1 MHKRKCCFWAFK
13 YPRKHLRISS
23 VEEEVSALTKVP
35 NGKVLR
41 MKSIPLS
48 KSAEYAQ
55 SHREG
60 SALLPP
66 LILTSTGLQDR
77 KQMFSFENLKDVC
90 GQATLREF
98 FMDPDETSF
107 SGTCSCVTLD
117 EYLDYTQTL
126 KSLSS
131 PSPSQLTARP
141 ATSSALDAVNS
152 NANSNNNNNSSTSS
166 TTTSEMSVDAN
177 SNATSTPDQTDELAN
192 KTLYAKNVI
201 CLSSWRAV
209 INECFSNTPFS
220 FNSPHNLFNSLP

>member
-66 LILTSTGLQDR
+66 LILTNTGLQDR
-77 KQMFSFENLKDVC
+77 KHMFSFENLKDVC

-98 FMDPDETSF
+98 FMDPDEASLG
-107 SGTCSCVTLD
+107 GTCSCVTLD
-117 EYLDYTQTL
+117 EYLEYTQTL

-131 PSPSQLTARP
+131 PSPSQLSARP
-141 ATSSALDAVNS
+141 ASSSALEAV
-152 NANSNNNNNSSTSS
+152 NSNNNNNNNTPASSEAPADGSS
-166 TTTSEMSVDAN
+166 S
-177 SNATSTPDQTDELAN
+177 ATPAPEQTDELAN
-192 KTLYAKNVI
+192 RTLYAKNVI

-220 FNSPHNLFNSLP
+220 FNSPLNLFNSLP